1 MKIPKFILSLSFF
14 LVPFLGHAYE
24 QDNWYLHGPIDGNLS
39 GVFHQEYNATSKRD
53 MLYKTATGV
62 GLEVRDINGSLLQT
76 INTGGITFTDIEF
89 DQNASRLFG
98 INASKLT
105 CFEQNA
111 SGGWSE
117 QWRSTQSVSTMTQG
131 PSGNLFCA
139 NNGNKIYVFE
149 QNGTMSNEFGWVDGI
164 NSLRVTA

>member
-1 MKIPKFILSLSFF
+1 MKSKTIRFLSFLF
-14 LVPFLGHAYE
+14 PYLLACSIGHAYE
-24 QDNWYLHGPIDGNLS
+24 QDNWYLHGPIDGNLT
-39 GVFHQEYNATSKRD
+39 GVFHQEYNATSKLD

-89 DQNASRLFG
+89 DQNTSLLFG

-117 QWRSTQSVSTMTQG
+117 QWRSTQSVSSLAQG
-131 PSGNLFCA
+131 PSGKLFCA
-139 NNGNKIYVFE
+139 NNGNKIYKRIYE
-149 QNGTMSNEFGWVDGI
+149 SNPNYYRFTLQRI
-164 NSLRVTA
+164 KK

>member
-1 MKIPKFILSLSFF
+1 
-14 LVPFLGHAYE
+14 
-24 QDNWYLHGPIDGNLS
+24 
-39 GVFHQEYNATSKRD
+39 

-62 GLEVRDINGSLLQT
+62 GLEVRDINGTLLQT
-76 INTGGITFTDIEF
+76 INTGGITFNDIEF

-117 QWRSTQSVSTMTQG
+117 QWRSTQSVSTMAQG
-131 PSGNLFCA
+131 PSGKLFCA

-164 NSLRVTA
+164 NSLSQ